1 MATKETEEHRWYVL
15 RDLKRPN
22 AKLPAY
28 KLLMAQSIK
37 MFTPMRWVLV
47 THKGRKVREQ
57 RPFMPDLLFAYDTYS
72 ALERVVNMADTLQF
86 RFLKGVRRTPMVVP
100 TEEMERFIRAVEG
113 SAAPLFY
120 TPNEVTP
127 EMLGHRIRIVGGPL
141 DGYEGGLLTIRG
153 SKVKR
158 LLVDLPG
165 FLFAGVE
172 VNPDYIQLI

>member
-1 MATKETEEHRWYVL
+1 MAKQKQEERCWYVL

-28 KLLMAQSIK
+28 KLLMEQSIK
-37 MFTPMRWVLV
+37 MFTPMCWVLV

-57 RPFMPDLLFAYDTYS
+57 RPIMQDLLFAYGTYS
-72 ALERVVNMADTLQF
+72 DLERVVASVDTLQF
-86 RFLKGVRRTPMVVP
+86 RYLKGVRRTPMVVP
-100 TEEMERFIRAVEG
+100 NEEMTRFIRAVE
-113 SAAPLFY
+113 SSEAPLFY

-127 EMLGHRIRIVGGPL
+127 AMLGRRIRIVGGPL
-141 DGYEGGLLTIRG
+141 DGYEGSLLTIRG

-165 FLFAGVE
+165 ILFAGVE
-172 VNPDYIQLI
+172 VHPDYIQLV

>member
-1 MATKETEEHRWYVL
+1 MATKEAEEHRWYVL

-47 THKGRKVREQ
+47 THKGRKVCEQ

-72 ALERVVNMADTLQF
+72 ALEQVVASVDTLQF

-100 TEEMERFIRAVEG
+100 KEEMERFIRAVEA
-113 SAAPLFY
+113 SESPLFY
-120 TPNEVTP
+120 MPDEVTP
-127 EMLGHRIRIVGGPL
+127 QMLGRRIRIIGGPL
-141 DGYEGGLLTIRG
+141 DGYEGSLLTIRG